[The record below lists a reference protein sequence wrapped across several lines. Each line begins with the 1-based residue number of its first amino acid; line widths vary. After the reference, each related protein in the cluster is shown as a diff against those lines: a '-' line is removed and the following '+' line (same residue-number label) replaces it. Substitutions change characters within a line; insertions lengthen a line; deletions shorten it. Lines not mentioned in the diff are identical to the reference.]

1 MEPPDM
7 IRRIF
12 LEHPATVGETYWEHF
27 GVAASFGAAMIIG
40 GIKAMTHAVF
50 PNLCKTSGSDTV
62 RRLHAKLVE
71 KRAATAQMHTV
82 EWMI

>member
-1 MEPPDM
+1 M

-27 GVAASFGAAMIIG
+27 GVASGFGAALIVG
-40 GIKAMTHAVF
+40 GLKAMAHAFF
-50 PNLCKTSGSDTV
+50 PNICKTSGSDTV
-62 RRLHAKLVE
+62 RRLHAILVE
-71 KRAATAQMHTV
+71 KRAAAAQMHTV

>member
-1 MEPPDM
+1 M

-12 LEHPATVGETYWEHF
+12 LDHPKTVGETYWEHF
-27 GVAASFGAAMIIG
+27 GVATGFGRTMIVG
-40 GIKAMTHAVF
+40 GIKAVLHGIF
-50 PNLCKTSGSDTV
+50 PSIFKTAGSDTV
-62 RRLHAKLVE
+62 RSLHAVLVE

>member
-1 MEPPDM
+1 M

-12 LEHPATVGETYWEHF
+12 LDHPRTVGETYTEHF
-27 GVAASFGAAMIIG
+27 GVAAGFGATMIWG
-40 GIKAMTHAVF
+40 GMKAIAHAFV
-50 PNLCKTSGSDTV
+50 PSICKTSGSDTV
-62 RRLHAKLVE
+62 RSLHAKLVE